1 VGKTN
6 QRLKYATSKSYGARN
21 NIYSGPGDMLQG
33 DEACLAR
40 DTDEAT
46 QYMTSLSILGSEVW
60 SGDDGHSLVPFFTE
74 RTPATKVN
82 Q

>member
-1 VGKTN
+1 
-6 QRLKYATSKSYGARN
+6 
-21 NIYSGPGDMLQG
+21 MLQG